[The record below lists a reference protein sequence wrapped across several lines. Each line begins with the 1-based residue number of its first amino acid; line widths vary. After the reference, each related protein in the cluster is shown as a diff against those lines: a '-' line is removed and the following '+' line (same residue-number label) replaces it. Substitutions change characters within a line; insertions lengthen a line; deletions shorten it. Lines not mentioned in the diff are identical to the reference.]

1 MYLYIYIYIYICVY
15 ICIYVY
21 MYIYIH
27 ERVLVLMLSFLTS
40 FRQNQILFMF
50 PNSSNPFIGY
60 LHKYSL
66 QNLIAFKT
74 QVSTTC
80 QCGNYLI
87 HFLTLWIYTLF
98 KIYSINLFF
107 SLFPSFISIT
117 YTKQCKK
124 YIYKYI
130 ISE

>member
-1 MYLYIYIYIYICVY
+1 MSICIYFDMFVCLYFDMYIYICIYLYIYMY
-15 ICIYVY
+15 IYVY
-21 MYIYIH
+21 MYICIYIH

-87 HFLTLWIYTLF
+87 HFLTL
-98 KIYSINLFF
+98 
-107 SLFPSFISIT
+107 
-117 YTKQCKK
+117 
-124 YIYKYI
+124 
-130 ISE
+130 